1 LSFFPGRRL
10 GGGGGGAE
18 SYPRRQAQA
27 PATRSWGYGP
37 PQDHPFPPSPLDD
50 TPSDYTEYSSNT
62 THVVDDDDPELAEA
76 IRRSHA
82 SYRAEAAGSDRYTP
96 SAPPYYPEEDE
107 EGEGV
112 MYPDLVGE
120 RPPLYPANPGPP
132 PLRGGWRLPTP
143 QPRFDLPTILYWVI
157 GSSLNKNFLNSF
169 SVADPDPGSDAFLPL
184 NPGSGILFSRTRI
197 SDPGSQIHILRA

>member
-10 GGGGGGAE
+10 GGGAE
-18 SYPRRQAQA
+18 SYPRRQPQA

-37 PQDHPFPPSPLDD
+37 PQDLPFPPSPLDD
-50 TPSDYTEYSSNT
+50 TPSDYTEYSSST
-62 THVVDDDDPELAEA
+62 THVIDDDPDLAEA

-82 SYRAEAAGSDRYTP
+82 SYRAETAGSDRYTP

-143 QPRFDLPTILYWVI
+143 QPRFDLHTILYWVI
-157 GSSLNKNFLNSF
+157 GIILGYMKRIQEGQACHRKKNMFLVLESWIFSLNHMYGRRQTLHTPFNFK
-169 SVADPDPGSDAFLPL
+169 AEYK
-184 NPGSGILFSRTRI
+184 
-197 SDPGSQIHILRA
+197 